1 MALGR
6 GVGDSL
12 LTCFGAAVLV
22 RSACSL
28 AAIGLALAL
37 AFAWTP
43 VVLFG
48 LGLAGI
54 GLSVP
59 FPLVLRTAGHL
70 SQQETGSAL
79 ATVTTWGY
87 VGMLA
92 GPPVI
97 GFVADQGGLRLALA
111 LVVFLCVLA
120 ALCAPVMGAAA
131 GNEDEGSLE
140 NRASLM
146 P

>member
-1 MALGR
+1 MR
-6 GVGDSL
+6 
-12 LTCFGAAVLV
+12 FGAAVLV

-37 AFAWTP
+37 TFAWTP

-59 FPLVLRTAGHL
+59 FPLVLRATGHL
-70 SQQETGSAL
+70 SQQETGSILAL
-79 ATVTTWGY
+79 VTTWGY

-97 GFVADQGGLRLALA
+97 GFVADRGGLRLALA

-120 ALCAPVMGAAA
+120 ALCAPVTGIAD
-131 GNEDEGSLE
+131 GKEGHAQSH
-140 NRASLM
+140 AVAH
-146 P
+146 